1 MTGKAFCVSIMMVM
15 VETWMRKANSYP
27 RICVYSTE
35 HNSVPFSYGKDP
47 VIKLPP
53 GCSKEQF
60 HIRSSMLI
68 STVVRHSAVVL
79 FRSAVLRGSSC
90 S

>member
-53 GCSKEQF
+53 G
-60 HIRSSMLI
+60 IWLI
-68 STVVRHSAVVL
+68 TQKNNFISGVQ
-79 FRSAVLRGSSC
+79 C
-90 S
+90 